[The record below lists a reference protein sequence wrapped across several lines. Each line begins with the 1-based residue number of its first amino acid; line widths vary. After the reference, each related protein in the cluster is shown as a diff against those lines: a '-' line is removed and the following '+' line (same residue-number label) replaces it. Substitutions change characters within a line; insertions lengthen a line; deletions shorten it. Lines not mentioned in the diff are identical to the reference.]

1 MHFLWTRKERFAA
14 YAMGRRVSE
23 ELWHYENRYDND
35 NERTIDS
42 DNDSSVDSYN
52 SDGFPIDS
60 SVTNNN

>member
-1 MHFLWTRKERFAA
+1 
-14 YAMGRRVSE
+14 MGRRVSE

-60 SVTNNN
+60 SVTNNNWFLPYK